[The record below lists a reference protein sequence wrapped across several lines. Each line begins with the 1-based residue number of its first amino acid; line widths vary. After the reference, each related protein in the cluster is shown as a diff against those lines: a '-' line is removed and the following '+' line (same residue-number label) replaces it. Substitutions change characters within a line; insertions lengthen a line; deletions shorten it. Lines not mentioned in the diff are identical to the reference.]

1 MFPSNKAYQKNNNNR
16 INPTTHFLI
25 QTYMTSIKTIFILV
39 QFSPILRKRKKKHA
53 KRKITQNSNK
63 NRKKHHWHPCAQAK
77 RQKKKSNSSGNPVY
91 KNDRG
96 REWRVRVKANLKHYF
111 LFYRLYS
118 IYESLRH
125 VCSIFNNSLL
135 QQTPSFLQ
143 KLEYS
148 NSISS
153 HYMYLRD

>member
-1 MFPSNKAYQKNNNNR
+1 
-16 INPTTHFLI
+16 
-25 QTYMTSIKTIFILV
+25 MTSIKTIFILV

-53 KRKITQNSNK
+53 ERKITQIAIKTGK
-63 NRKKHHWHPCAQAK
+63 NHWHPCAQAK
-77 RQKKKSNSSGNPVY
+77 RQKKCNSSGNPVY

-125 VCSIFNNSLL
+125 VYSIF
-135 QQTPSFLQ
+135 
-143 KLEYS
+143 
-148 NSISS
+148 
-153 HYMYLRD
+153 